1 MERIRIWW
9 QTAMFS
15 FFLFVLTV
23 IGLYFDIFVVFDD
36 FIIDI
41 IRSLENPLLTSIFIV
56 FTHLGS
62 AFGMFSIFI
71 ILLYVFRRFKWR
83 AESILL
89 TGVIFATPI
98 MNIILKELIQR
109 PRPST
114 QHLIEIGGYSF
125 PSGHT
130 MYAVS
135 LYGIMLTLIWFK
147 LKKYHERVFF
157 TIIIIFLTSMIAL
170 SRIYLGVHFPSDIIG
185 GFFASVF
192 IISLT
197 FYIYLTERQRKRE

>member
-1 MERIRIWW
+1 MKRIRVWW
-9 QTAMFS
+9 QMAMYS

-23 IGLYFDIFVVFDD
+23 IGVHFDVLSTFDII
-36 FIIDI
+36 IIDFLQ
-41 IRSLENPLLTSIFIV
+41 SLETPLLTATFIT

-62 AFGMFSIFI
+62 LIGMFTVFF
-71 ILLYVFRRFKWR
+71 ILLYVFRRLTWR

-89 TGVIFATPI
+89 TGVVLATPVV
-98 MNIILKELIQR
+98 NIILKELIQR
-109 PRPST
+109 PRPT
-114 QHLIEIGGYSF
+114 IHRLIEINGYSF

-135 LYGIMLTLIWFK
+135 LYGITLTLIWFK
-147 LKKYHERVFF
+147 LKKYSERIYF
-157 TIIIIFLTSMIAL
+157 TAVITFIISMIAL
-170 SRIYLGVHFPSDIIG
+170 SRIYLGVHYPSDIIG

-197 FYIYLTERQRKRE
+197 FYIYLTERRRKRE